1 MRADGAPK
9 SYGNHK
15 ESNPV
20 KAKTKNRKKNI
31 NPERCEINVRQ
42 TNPMKLR
49 KTCQAHLIISRAQLR
64 ESQKLKICP
73 KNKNTSGPRGY
84 KNCK

>member
-20 KAKTKNRKKNI
+20 KAKTKNRKK
-31 NPERCEINVRQ
+31 P
-42 TNPMKLR
+42 
-49 KTCQAHLIISRAQLR
+49 
-64 ESQKLKICP
+64 
-73 KNKNTSGPRGY
+73 
-84 KNCK
+84 